1 MMDNEIP
8 VGGAAKRSSAVKRA
22 AEEEAIEIEA
32 AAAAP
37 QEPASQ
43 QAAQDTAETTASPHS
58 ARNRAA
64 ASNYAPRY
72 ETPPRRPADDRAAA
86 FNPLIWLADGITGF
100 IEEARHNDLGLSEEF
115 WTHVYAVRRESLLAA
130 QALIA
135 SLLEQTEGR
144 SDKERDSEQRRTRRG
159 GVDIEF

>member
-8 VGGAAKRSSAVKRA
+8 VGGATKRSSAVKRA
-22 AEEEAIEIEA
+22 AQEEAIEVET
-32 AAAAP
+32 AAP
-37 QEPASQ
+37 QASAPEHDAQ
-43 QAAQDTAETTASPHS
+43 EAADTSAPPPS

-64 ASNYAPRY
+64 ASDYAPRY
-72 ETPPRRPADDRAAA
+72 EKSPRRPVDDRAAA

-130 QALIA
+130 QALIE
-135 SLLEQTEGR
+135 SLLEQTEGQAG
-144 SDKERDSEQRRTRRG
+144 KEQESEPRRARRG

>member
-8 VGGAAKRSSAVKRA
+8 VGGATKRSSAVKRA
-22 AEEEAIEIEA
+22 AQEEAIEVETAAQEA
-32 AAAAP
+32 ADMSAP
-37 QEPASQ
+37 P
-43 QAAQDTAETTASPHS
+43 PS
-58 ARNRAA
+58 ARDRAA
-64 ASNYAPRY
+64 ASDYAPRY

-130 QALIA
+130 QALIE
-135 SLLEQTEGR
+135 SLLEQTEGQAG
-144 SDKERDSEQRRTRRG
+144 KEQESEPRRARRG